1 MNKWIWLCGV
11 LLLILLILSGIK
23 CIFAQ
28 TIDEVSSVVV
38 YLEQKEIFKQDMAGE
53 KCEVWIKKPTE
64 QNPQPY
70 YNRIR
75 GTALFVSKD
84 TTLFMVTAEH
94 IARKMNSDATV
105 IIRDEGDKP
114 YTLTLQELWNKSE
127 SVSWVFHDEADVAIL
142 QLHPNSQIIDKLK
155 KHFLSL
161 ENLQKEIVA
170 PEREKALS
178 MIGFPLGLGVKDYF
192 SPLSKEVKT
201 SSGLLRL
208 SRSDNK
214 KEATF
219 FLLSDPSVGG
229 YSGAPIFEPPGTYT
243 KGKSL
248 IFSSGFRCWG
258 LVHGTISDET
268 GGKFAAI
275 TPAAFI
281 VQLIQRE
288 SKNE

>member
-1 MNKWIWLCGV
+1 MNKWAWLCGA
-11 LLLILLILSGIK
+11 LLLIFISGIK
-23 CIFAQ
+23 CTFAQ
-28 TIDEVSSVVV
+28 TIDEVSSAVV
-38 YLEQKEIFKQDMAGE
+38 YLERKEILKQNIEGE
-53 KCEVWIKKPTE
+53 MCEVWIKKLTE

-70 YNRIR
+70 YKRFA
-75 GTALFVSKD
+75 GTAIFVSKD
-84 TTLFMVTAEH
+84 AALFMVTAEH
-94 IARKMNSDATV
+94 IARQMNSDAII
-105 IIRDEGDKP
+105 IIRDEGSKP

-127 SVSWVFHDEADVAIL
+127 SISWIFHDEADVAIL
-142 QLHPNSQIIDKLK
+142 QLHPNSQIIAKLK

-161 ENLQKEIVA
+161 ESLQKEIVA

-178 MIGFPLGLGVKDYF
+178 MVGFPLGLGVKEYF

-208 SRSDNK
+208 RRFDNR

-229 YSGAPIFEPPGTYT
+229 YSGAPIFELPGTYT
-243 KGKSL
+243 KGQSL
-248 IFSSGFRCWG
+248 VFSSSFRCWG

-288 SKNE
+288 LKKE